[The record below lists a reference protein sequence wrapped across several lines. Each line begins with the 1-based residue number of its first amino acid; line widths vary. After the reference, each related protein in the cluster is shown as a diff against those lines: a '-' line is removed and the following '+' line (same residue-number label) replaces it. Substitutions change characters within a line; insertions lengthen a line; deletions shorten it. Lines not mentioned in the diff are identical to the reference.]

1 MELGNENNPKN
12 TNQEKPQVKQS
23 EPTKTNWMKNS
34 VTIKL
39 VVITVIMLLLL
50 IPTSMIQSIIQ
61 EREHLNKQA
70 ISEVSNK
77 WAQEQQVNGPLLTI
91 PLTYEWIEGEKIN
104 RKIKYWY
111 ILPENL
117 NVAGKIDPETLKR
130 GIYKVVVYKSDLHF
144 SGNFNLNHEIDST
157 NLKSID
163 LDKAFLTVGISDL
176 RGIKNKVKVKWNNQS
191 LTVEPGSKIK
201 SIIETGVTVNLPN
214 DFKLGDLVKFDFN
227 LNLNGSQKL
236 SFVPLGSNTI
246 VNLNS
251 TWSSPSFNG
260 KFLPDNRALNE
271 AGFTADW
278 KVLELNR
285 NFPKTWLSTTTPPNL
300 RGEAFGCDLLLPL
313 DDYQKTM
320 RSAKYAV
327 MTICLTFLI
336 FFLVEISNKR
346 KIHPFQYILVG
357 LALCLFYVLLVSIT
371 EHTDFNF
378 AFGISTIGIVCMI
391 SLYSLS
397 MFKNKKMSLLLV
409 AVLTAIYSFLFV
421 TLQMADYALLMG
433 SIGLLLI
440 LGATMYFTRNINWYK
455 LNFEN
460 E

>member
-1 MELGNENNPKN
+1 MNLENEK
-12 TNQEKPQVKQS
+12 KPAIPTSVKP
-23 EPTKTNWMKNS
+23 ETKSQNKTHWMSNS
-34 VTIKL
+34 VTLKL
-39 VVITVIMLLLL
+39 IIITILMLLLL
-50 IPTSMIQSIIQ
+50 IPASMIKNIIK

-70 ISEVSNK
+70 ISEVSDK
-77 WAQEQQVNGPLLTI
+77 WAQVQQVNGPLLTI
-91 PLTYEWIEGEKIN
+91 PITYERVENEKTTST
-104 RKIKYWY
+104 IKYWY

-117 NVAGKIDPETLKR
+117 NINGKIDPETLKR
-130 GIYKVVVYKSDLHF
+130 GIYEVVVYKSDLHF

-163 LDKAFLTVGISDL
+163 FNKAFLTLGISDL
-176 RGIKNKVKVKWNNQS
+176 RGIKNKIKIKWNNQNLS
-191 LTVEPGSKIK
+191 VEPGSKIK
-201 SIIETGVTVNLPN
+201 SIIETGVTVNLPGN
-214 DFKLGDLVKFDFN
+214 FKLGDEVKFDFN
-227 LNLNGSQKL
+227 INLNGSQNL

-251 TWSSPSFNG
+251 TWDSPSFNG
-260 KFLPDNRALNE
+260 KFLPDNRAISKE
-271 AGFTADW
+271 GFTADW

-285 NFPKTWLSTTTPPNL
+285 NFPKTWLSTTSPPNMH
-300 RGEAFGCDLLLPL
+300 GEAFGCDLLLPL

-378 AFGISTIGIVCMI
+378 AFGVSTIGIVSMI
-391 SLYSLS
+391 SLYSIS
-397 MFKNKKMSLLLV
+397 VFKNKKMSMLLV

-433 SIGLLLI
+433 SVGLILI

-455 LNFEN
+455 LNFDN